1 MMKGIIQLMSV
12 IVFAGMLT
20 ILACKKETK
29 DLGNNGT
36 NNTSACNGKM
46 MCFKLD
52 GTLETFDSVVC
63 KKIAANGTSPERY
76 RIVWETNNIASY
88 SNIEIDVYA
97 MATGTYNV
105 KSGPYVANDAA
116 FQYYIQGGKKDI
128 QGKSGTVTITT
139 IDNTNK
145 TISGTFTVKAEDNST
160 VHEITEGNF
169 VNIPMQ

>member
-1 MMKGIIQLMSV
+1 MKGLTQLISV
-12 IVFAGMLT
+12 VVLTGMLT

-29 DLGNNGT
+29 DPANSGT

-52 GTLETFDSVVC
+52 GILETFDSVVC

-76 RIVWETNNIASY
+76 RIAWETNNAGGY

-97 MATGTYNV
+97 MNAGTYNV
-105 KSGPYVANDAA
+105 KSGPYIANDAA

-128 QGKSGTVTITT
+128 QGRSGTVTITT
-139 IDNTNK
+139 IDNANK
-145 TISGTFTVKAEDNST
+145 TISGTFTVKAEDKGT
-160 VHEITEGNF
+160 THDITEGNF